1 MTGRVVRSKSG
12 HDKGKFYVVLQA
24 AGNFVSLSDGQLRT
38 LDNPKQKNVK
48 HISVTNTFMDMN
60 GITDLSIRKMLKK
73 FDDKVR

>member
-38 LDNPKQKNVK
+38 LDNPKRKNVK

-60 GITDLSIRKMLKK
+60 GITDLSIRKMLDK